1 MNIDIISFLFGVIIA
16 LAVIVIFEKVYG
28 KIFGNRRLRELEREV
43 KRIQGIVQKK
53 DDLIKRSLKTIQ
65 NEEKKNND
73 QSQ

>member
-16 LAVIVIFEKVYG
+16 LAVIIIFEKVYG

-43 KRIQGIVQKK
+43 KRLQGISQKK

-65 NEEKKNND
+65 NEEKKNNG
-73 QSQ
+73 QSK